1 MGSKWSCQVGDIQ
14 MGYKTIK
21 ALYDKPFTDIM
32 LNESFSSDI
41 RNKRGM
47 STDATFIQYSI
58 RSPTQSNSARSQ
70 RHPVRKE
77 KVAFSVFADDVIIL
91 NPKYS
96 TKKFLELINN
106 SSCSLQNQYTKI
118 GCIPIH

>member
-1 MGSKWSCQVGDIQ
+1 

-21 ALYDKPFTDIM
+21 ALYDKPFTDIL
-32 LNESFSSDI
+32 LNESFSCDI

-77 KVAFSVFADDVIIL
+77 KVAFSVFAGDVIL

-118 GCIPIH
+118 GFIPIH